1 LSSTVNVYADITIQA
16 AITVQEFLTDFIVP
30 PGVGHVQL
38 LTMTQYPFMLIPPL
52 NITSNV
58 TWAGL
63 SVTADPQNGVTTC
76 LDNGQVCIQYWDIVI
91 DPSVI
96 QCTLDGAYWF
106 GFNIGCQASFG
117 NNCPL
122 PLGSNTGIIEFNLTS
137 EYFCPQVIETVDLSG
152 TMNSFSDNTYTIP
165 KFNFI
170 TNQTVY
176 FLATVNSNAATIIST
191 VVDTATIIF
200 TNGSSFLLYSGGTD
214 TAFGTQINCVVTNNA
229 LSPETD
235 TITFYLLDS
244 LFAPIDFQ
252 NSETFTLEVTLTVTF
267 SNTAK
272 RSIETT
278 TTSQQYSY
286 QSPVTVSGTGA
297 NPTVP
302 SNTSNTSNTSNSS
315 ISTSLTTTGE
325 NSPVRAPNK
334 SDAGALAMPVMLM
347 MLQFLGLFGLILV

>member
-1 LSSTVNVYADITIQA
+1 ML
-16 AITVQEFLTDFIVP
+16 VP
-30 PGVGHVQL
+30 P
-38 LTMTQYPFMLIPPL
+38 F

-58 TWAGL
+58 AWGGL
-63 SVTADPQNGVTTC
+63 TVTPDPQNGVTTC

-91 DPSVI
+91 DPTVT
-96 QCTLDGAYWF
+96 QCTLDGEYWF
-106 GFNIGCQASFG
+106 GFNYGCQASFG
-117 NNCPL
+117 TNCPL

-152 TMNSFSDNTYTIP
+152 TMNSYSDNTYTIP

-176 FLATVNSNAATIIST
+176 FLATVSSNAATITST

-229 LSPETD
+229 LSSETD

-267 SNTAK
+267 FNTAK

-278 TTSQQYSY
+278 TSQQYSY
-286 QSPVTVSGTGA
+286 QAPVSVSGAGT

-302 SNTSNTSNTSNSS
+302 SNSGT
-315 ISTSLTTTGE
+315 STSLTTTGG
-325 NSPVRAPNK
+325 NSSVRAPSK

-347 MLQFLGLFGLILV
+347 MLQFLGLFGVILV